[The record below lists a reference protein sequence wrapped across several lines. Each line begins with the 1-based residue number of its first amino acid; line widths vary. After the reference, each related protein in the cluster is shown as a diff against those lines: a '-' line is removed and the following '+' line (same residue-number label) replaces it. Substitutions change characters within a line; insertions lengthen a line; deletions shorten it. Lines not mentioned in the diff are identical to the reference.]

1 MYCWVNSPQ
10 PSLVTSVSSREAK
23 LQEQN
28 AKEDRDKNTKKHHTN
43 TRKSQMNKKGKPTKP
58 NRTEGSEAGRTKQG
72 RKDAGEE
79 GKRRPAEKE
88 REDAREGSRIRRE
101 KPHRSRRRARAALP
115 VCRCE
120 RHLNNTYNM
129 VERAKPT
136 GPKPLLP
143 GGGVKTGQ
151 SATTHHIEGMTTGPL
166 QIQPDIRRG
175 PAEH

>member
-1 MYCWVNSPQ
+1 
-10 PSLVTSVSSREAK
+10 
-23 LQEQN
+23 
-28 AKEDRDKNTKKHHTN
+28 
-43 TRKSQMNKKGKPTKP
+43 MNKKGKPTKP

-79 GKRRPAEKE
+79 GKRRPAGKE

-129 VERAKPT
+129 VERAKPHRAEAFVARRRSED
-136 GPKPLLP
+136 KPISHNTP
-143 GGGVKTGQ
+143 YRRYDNRTIADTTRYPEGDQQ
-151 SATTHHIEGMTTGPL
+151 STDWTRRHRGLTKGMAAST
-166 QIQPDIRRG
+166 
-175 PAEH
+175 PACYVFICTNLEHTRNTRPI